1 MIISSKNSSAINN
14 EKDFRYDSHKRNETI
29 LETFKDN
36 GKLLCKFCKGYI
48 ADCVSQST

>member
-29 LETFKDN
+29 LTKTQSLKLN
-36 GKLLCKFCKGYI
+36 IKLLLLYYP
-48 ADCVSQST
+48 